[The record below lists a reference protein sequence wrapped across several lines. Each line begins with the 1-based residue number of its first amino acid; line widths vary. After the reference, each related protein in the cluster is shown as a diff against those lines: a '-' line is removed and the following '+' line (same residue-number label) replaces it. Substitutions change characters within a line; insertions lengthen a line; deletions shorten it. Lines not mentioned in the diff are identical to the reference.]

1 LGLLAIIAV
10 AFTRAE
16 GRTALRR
23 FHVILQE
30 TGEVLLEVLVTAS
43 AAGIVVGLIMVSG
56 LGFLL
61 SLAMTQ
67 MVGGQLFPLLLMIAL
82 VCIVLGMGMG
92 TVAVYVIV
100 ATLLGPAVT
109 QLGIVPIAAHLFLFY
124 FAMLSL
130 LTPPVCVA
138 AYAAAA
144 IAGASPMRTGFEAM
158 RLGAVAYI
166 VPFIFVYSPSL
177 LLIGSLTEVILAV
190 TTALAGTALLAIA
203 LSGFLFRPVGWMSR
217 VALAAAGV
225 ALMVPPIGPI
235 QYSEVLNIVGGAV
248 GVVFVA
254 IEWTARRAA
263 RRVCQRLA

>member
-1 LGLLAIIAV
+1 
-10 AFTRAE
+10 
-16 GRTALRR
+16 
-23 FHVILQE
+23 
-30 TGEVLLEVLVTAS
+30 
-43 AAGIVVGLIMVSG
+43 MVSG

-61 SLAMTQ
+61 SLAMTK
-67 MVGGQLFPLLLMIAL
+67 MIGGQLFPLLLMVAL

-109 QLGIVPIAAHLFLFY
+109 QLGILPIAAHLFLFY

-130 LTPPVCVA
+130 LTPPICVA

-177 LLIGSLTEVILAV
+177 LLIGSWIEVTLAV

-203 LSGFLFRPVGWMSR
+203 LSGFLFRPMGWLWR
-217 VALAAAGV
+217 LVLAVAGV
-225 ALMVPPIGPI
+225 ALIVPPIGPVR
-235 QYSEVLNIVGGAV
+235 YSEALNIGGGAL
-248 GVVFVA
+248 GLIFIA
-254 IEWTARRAA
+254 IEWKARRAA
-263 RRVCQRLA
+263 AARVSSISGAV